1 MPWQSRSR
9 SISETKKALISAAV
23 DTAALDP
30 KRTFGI
36 PLQAAGVHQLLRSRL
51 MQREGPVISGSL
63 LCQVFLGICNNL
75 TG

>member
-1 MPWQSRSR
+1 
-9 SISETKKALISAAV
+9 V